1 MLKYPYR
8 ERDEFAERINGGNL
22 ISVDFWT
29 NFFFTYKNP
38 LGIQITDLWQWYLYL
53 LILMLVSALLLY
65 LFYLPLVKS
74 KQVKE

>member
-1 MLKYPYR
+1 MLFYCPL
-8 ERDEFAERINGGNL
+8 RINGGNL
-22 ISVDFWT
+22 ISVDCWT

-38 LGIQITDLWQWYLYL
+38 LGIQITELWQWFLYL